1 MRDLASGLQVLR
13 SIHVMHRDLKPENLL
28 LSKPK
33 RTPAEGR
40 ADIGLVL
47 KIADFGMAR
56 TLASGGQN
64 LAATQCGSPAFMA
77 PEVLLLRRESTI
89 ASGISKKNRTY
100 DDKADLWSVGC
111 ILYFMLTKSL
121 VTPASNHMELALKL
135 EQDMIKGVVKTLPQT
150 VTSDR
155 QAPGTVAEYTVAASA
170 ATARCRKQLAA
181 EAGVPPT
188 NVRITGSR
196 TSNRPAYGSKR
207 LSKASAA
214 TVIVTYEVRL
224 ETSSLCQ
231 DLLRMLLVHQPEGRC
246 SWQELFHHPW
256 IAMHDQGDT
265 EQLSEHALVKSS
277 GGTPQRV

>member
-1 MRDLASGLQVLR
+1 
-13 SIHVMHRDLKPENLL
+13 
-28 LSKPK
+28 
-33 RTPAEGR
+33 
-40 ADIGLVL
+40 
-47 KIADFGMAR
+47 
-56 TLASGGQN
+56 
-64 LAATQCGSPAFMA
+64 
-77 PEVLLLRRESTI
+77 
-89 ASGISKKNRTY
+89 
-100 DDKADLWSVGC
+100 
-111 ILYFMLTKSL
+111 
-121 VTPASNHMELALKL
+121 
-135 EQDMIKGVVKTLPQT
+135 MIKGVVKTLPQT

-155 QAPGTVAEYTVAASA
+155 QAPGTVAEYTVASA
-170 ATARCRKQLAA
+170 ATARCRQQLAA

-196 TSNRPAYGSKR
+196 TSNRPAYGKR
-207 LSKASAA
+207 KASA

-256 IAMHDQGDT
+256 IAMHDQGAT